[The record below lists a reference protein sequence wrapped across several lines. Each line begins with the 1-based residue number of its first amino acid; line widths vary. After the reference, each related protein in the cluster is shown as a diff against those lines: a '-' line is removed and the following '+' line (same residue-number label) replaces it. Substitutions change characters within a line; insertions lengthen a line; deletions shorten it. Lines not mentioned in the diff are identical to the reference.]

1 MTSTCLLNIQSS
13 IKRINRI
20 LNKDLKQLALCLNAN
35 KILNVAKTEVILFN
49 PKNKQLNTDLNL
61 KLCRKPLYTTTH
73 VWYLGILIDVKLNC
87 NTHTNNIVSKLITG
101 NSILSKLRYYVNK
114 EILTTIYFALF
125 HSYLITY
132 ATTVWGQTRIP
143 QKRITA
149 HQKKSIKNYE
159 LCTI

>member
-13 IKRINRI
+13 VKRINRI

-73 VWYLGILIDVKLNC
+73 VWYFGILIDVKLNC
-87 NTHTNNIVSKLITG
+87 NTHTNNIVS
-101 NSILSKLRYYVNK
+101 
-114 EILTTIYFALF
+114 
-125 HSYLITY
+125 
-132 ATTVWGQTRIP
+132 
-143 QKRITA
+143 
-149 HQKKSIKNYE
+149 
-159 LCTI
+159 

>member
-1 MTSTCLLNIQSS
+1 M
-13 IKRINRI
+13 
-20 LNKDLKQLALCLNAN
+20 NAN
-35 KILNVAKTEVILFN
+35 KILNVGKTEVILFN

-61 KLCRKPLYTTTH
+61 KLCSKPLYITTH

-101 NSILSKLRYYVNK
+101 NSIFSKLRYYVNK
-114 EILTTIYFALF
+114 EILATIYFALF